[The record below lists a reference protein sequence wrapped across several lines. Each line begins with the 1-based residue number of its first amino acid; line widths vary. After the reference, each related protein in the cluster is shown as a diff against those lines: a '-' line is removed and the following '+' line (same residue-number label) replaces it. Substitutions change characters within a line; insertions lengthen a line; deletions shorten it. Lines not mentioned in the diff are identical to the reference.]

1 MIKLSWKFS
10 KYLLSVPCASC
21 CVLTDFNVASTVMDT
36 VTNSGSN
43 ADISKNTK
51 KHIF

>member
-1 MIKLSWKFS
+1 MTKSSWKLS
-10 KYLLSVPCASC
+10 KYLVSVPCASC
-21 CVLTDFNVASTVMDT
+21 CVLADFNVVSTVMDT
-36 VTNSGSN
+36 VINSRSN